1 MTDPERAECPLAI
14 ARGAVRE
21 GLAALEGFSDL
32 LGSRR
37 IGPRALAVAAS
48 EMLPAC
54 EALRESF
61 AALALAFVAAFA
73 SDTEAQDQART
84 LGTHAGT
91 CVAALASALEGGGS
105 LSDARRRLALEAAV
119 RKHGAEL
126 RDTFAVGELLAAAV
140 APTPTELDLVDV
152 LEQRFGAN
160 RAAEE
165 GVVRIA
171 VDAPRPSWLV
181 VDRHVLGGLVE
192 LAAPIASR
200 RGTVTARLGVARS
213 SSGGLIVRLSPAPR
227 NAAATRLVLSVTARG
242 DVPGSL
248 GIARVAARRAK
259 LGFAIDAAAGIVSME
274 SEREAT

>member
-1 MTDPERAECPLAI
+1 MTGSERGETPLAI

-37 IGPRALAVAAS
+37 IGPRALAQARS
-48 EMLPAC
+48 EMVPAC
-54 EALRESF
+54 EALRASLSE
-61 AALALAFVAAFA
+61 LEQAFVAAFS
-73 SDTEAQDQART
+73 SDEEAQEQART
-84 LGTHAGT
+84 LGAHAGA
-91 CVAALASALEGGGS
+91 CVTALSSALSDGGS

-126 RDTFAVGELLAAAV
+126 RDAFAVAELFAASV
-140 APTPTELDLVDV
+140 APTRTELDLVDV

-160 RAAEE
+160 RSAEE

-181 VDRHVLGGLVE
+181 ADRHVLGGLVE

-213 SSGGLIVRLSPAPR
+213 SGGGLLVRLSPAPR

-242 DVPGSL
+242 EVPGSL
-248 GIARVAARRAK
+248 GVARVAARRAK
-259 LGFAIDAAAGIVSME
+259 LGLTIDVAAGIVSME
-274 SEREAT
+274 SEREAP